1 MARATL
7 EHINVTVSDPQAT
20 AELLCALFDWHVRW
34 QGPSAMGGHTV
45 HVGSDHEYLALY
57 TPDSTPVSPLS
68 RTAIG
73 GLNHVG
79 VVVPD
84 LEQAESRVVDAGFR
98 PHNHADYAPGRRFY
112 FNDTDGIEYEV
123 VSYS

>member
-57 TPDSTPVSPLS
+57 TPDSTPASPLS

-84 LEQAESRVVDAGFR
+84 LEQAESRVVGAGFR

-112 FNDTDGIEYEV
+112 FNDGDGIEYEV